1 MNTKE
6 HKIDIDIIG
15 YGTFT
20 IVKGQSL
27 KEIVL
32 KNMPEKKH
40 DFLCARID
48 NEIVHMDKVIDV
60 DTEVEFLDI
69 RDKDGLRV
77 YRRTL
82 SFTFIKACKDL
93 FKDCKVSIEHS
104 LNKGLYVEV
113 HKDPELSKKDIVDI
127 KKKMKEIISADMEIN
142 RERMKSEEA
151 DIVFRKQNMDDKL
164 RLSKYRRKDIINI
177 YNCDGYYDKFYGF
190 IAPYTGCI
198 KEFDLQYYNSGVI
211 IQFPTKESGFKI
223 PEFEKHDKLAK
234 IFKEAET
241 WGEILDVGYVGALND
256 KASNGEMADIIR
268 ISEALHEKKIAYI
281 ADKICEDPKRRI
293 ILIAGPSSSGKTTFA
308 QRLSIQLRVN
318 GKRPV
323 SISLDDY
330 FVNREDTPLDENG
343 DYDFESIEAIDIKLF
358 NENLLGLMNGKE
370 VELPTFN
377 FMTGK
382 REYLGKKLKIDK
394 DNPVI
399 IEGIH
404 GLNEKLTSYI
414 DSKYKF
420 KIYVSALTQLNIDSH
435 NRIPTTDNRLIRR
448 LVRDHKYR
456 GSDAVKTLKQ
466 WDSVRRGE
474 EMNIFPFQE
483 EADAMFNSALVYELS
498 ILKRYAV
505 PLLNEVKRD
514 SEYFAE
520 SKRLLKFLSY
530 FKDFDGESIIP
541 NTSIIRE
548 FIGGSCFRN

>member
-127 KKKMKEIISADMEIN
+127 KKKMKEIISDDMEIN

-151 DIVFRKQNMDDKL
+151 DIIFRKQNMDDKL

-223 PEFEKHDKLAK
+223 PEFERHDKLAK

>member
-48 NEIVHMDKVIDV
+48 NEIVHMDKVIDI
-60 DTEVEFLDI
+60 DTEVKFLDI
-69 RDKDGLRV
+69 KDKDGLRV

-104 LNKGLYVEV
+104 LNKGLYVEI

-151 DIVFRKQNMDDKL
+151 DIIFRKQNMDDKL